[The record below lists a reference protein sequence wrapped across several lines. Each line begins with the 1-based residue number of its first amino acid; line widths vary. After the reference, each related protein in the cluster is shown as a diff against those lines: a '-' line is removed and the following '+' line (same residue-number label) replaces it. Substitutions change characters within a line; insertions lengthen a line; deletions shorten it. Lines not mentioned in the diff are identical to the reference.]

1 MVHCS
6 LADLESRI
14 NEVEEV
20 ERMRN
25 HGDVVLAVFSRLDEL
40 QQELDLS
47 QVNGSIIFFL
57 FFFFASPML
66 TFNHFAHGLFSLS
79 FSSFWIACLIGIGI
93 GTGIGHISL
102 ASSNLQATLHS
113 L

>member
-1 MVHCS
+1 MVHCT

-14 NEVEEV
+14 DEVEEV

-47 QVNGSIIFFL
+47 QVSGRIFSPFFL
-57 FFFFASPML
+57 FVYYY
-66 TFNHFAHGLFSLS
+66 
-79 FSSFWIACLIGIGI
+79 
-93 GTGIGHISL
+93 
-102 ASSNLQATLHS
+102 
-113 L
+113 